1 MEYVELNG
9 DVIKQQKEGL
19 FLKFLYST
27 VTGRCMLK
35 LLICPSVSKFVGKI
49 LNTSISKP
57 LIKKYVKKYDINLGD
72 RTFKSFNDFF
82 KRVNRIEKTSKNYKE
97 FVSTAESR
105 ITCYNIDEDL
115 IIDVK
120 KSKYSVEELI
130 QDKEIAK
137 KYLGG
142 LCIIYRLIP
151 SDYHRYIFID
161 SGKQEKLKY
170 IKGKLHT
177 VSPISHDKY
186 KVFSENSR
194 EVSLLKTDNFGDIL
208 QIEVGALCVGKIK
221 NHDISKFE
229 RYDEKGYFEFGGST
243 IIQLIEKDKIIIND
257 KIKNNTINNIET
269 KVNIG
274 DVIGIKKSKTI
285 NDNNLMREK
294 EIEKV
299 SCN

>member
-1 MEYVELNG
+1 MEYIELN
-9 DVIKQQKEGL
+9 DDKINHQEEGN

-27 VTGRCMLK
+27 VLGRCVLK
-35 LLICPSVSKFVGKI
+35 VLICPSVSKLVGVL
-49 LNTSISKP
+49 LNTPISKP
-57 LIKKYVKKYDINLGD
+57 LIKRYVKKYDIDLGD
-72 RTFKSFNDFF
+72 RKFKSFNDFF
-82 KRVNRIEKTSKNYKE
+82 KRENAIEKMSKNSKE
-97 FVSTAESR
+97 FISTAESR
-105 ITCYNIDEDL
+105 ITCYDIDEEL

-130 QDKEIAK
+130 QDKELAK
-137 KYLGG
+137 KYLDG

-151 SDYHRYIFID
+151 SDYHRYIFAD

-194 EVSLLKTDNFGDIL
+194 EISVLQTENFGDII
-208 QIEVGALCVGKIK
+208 QIEVGALCVGKIM
-221 NHDISKFE
+221 NHDISEFE

-243 IIQLIEKDKIIIND
+243 IIQLIEKDKVILNEQIR
-257 KIKNNTINNIET
+257 KNTLNNIET
-269 KVNIG
+269 KVVIG
-274 DVIGIKKSKTI
+274 DVIGIANNVMKK
-285 NDNNLMREK
+285 EK
-294 EIEKV
+294 KIEEV

>member
-1 MEYVELNG
+1 MEYVELNYNQINHQ
-9 DVIKQQKEGL
+9 DEGV

-27 VTGRCMLK
+27 IFGRCILK
-35 LLICPSVSKFVGKI
+35 ILVCPFVSKFVGI
-49 LNTSISKP
+49 VLNTPMSKP
-57 LIKKYVKKYDINLGD
+57 LIKRYVKKYDINLGD
-72 RTFKSFNDFF
+72 KKFKSFNDFF
-82 KRVNRIEKTSKNYKE
+82 KRENKIEKKSKKSKE
-97 FVSTAESR
+97 FISTAESR
-105 ITCYNIDEDL
+105 ITCYDISEDL

-130 QDKEIAK
+130 QDKELAQ

-161 SGKQEKLKY
+161 SGKQDKLKY

-194 EVSLLKTDNFGDIL
+194 EISLLKTYNFGDIL

-221 NHDISKFE
+221 NHSINKFKK
-229 RYDEKGYFEFGGST
+229 YDEKGYFEFGGST
-243 IIQLIEKDKIIIND
+243 IIQLIEKDKVILNEQ
-257 KIKNNTINNIET
+257 IKKNTANNIET
-269 KVNIG
+269 KISIG
-274 DVIGIKKSKTI
+274 DVIGRSNTSDISSIKYKKSLKI
-285 NDNNLMREK
+285 
-294 EIEKV
+294 
-299 SCN
+299 